1 MTAAFLVDRQFEGRH
16 RTGNSVVSP
25 FDESSLQPASIDLR
39 LGNVETIYDLTEYV
53 LGQDIPEQRITRRT
67 FDVRKVAP
75 GETVF
80 VTLKETMTIPEDC
93 LGFVFPRSS
102 ITRLGILI
110 PPVYM
115 NPGYVGQM
123 PITIKNTTSFEISIM
138 PDIRV
143 AQLICANLSAFPSAS
158 YGDKAGKYAGEIG
171 AASMIASDPEIREAV
186 QRVLEAS
193 VPSSLR
199 GKI

>member
-1 MTAAFLVDRQFEGRH
+1 MSAAFLIDGQYEARRKMGESIV
-16 RTGNSVVSP
+16 TP

-39 LGNVETIYDLTEYV
+39 LSDQETVYDLTEYV
-53 LGQDIPEQRITRRT
+53 LGQDLGESQVTQRQFSR
-67 FDVRKVAP
+67 RKVKP

-80 VTLKETMTIPEDC
+80 ITLKETIAIPSDC

-102 ITRLGILI
+102 ITRLGIII

-115 NPGYVGQM
+115 NPGYRGRM
-123 PITIKNTTSFEISIM
+123 PLTITNASPVEITIL

-143 AQLICANLSAFPSAS
+143 AQLICATLNPAPSHGYAARPSA
-158 YGDKAGKYAGEIG
+158 KYADEKG
-171 AASMIASDPEIREAV
+171 AASMIASDADIRAAV
-186 QRVLEAS
+186 AKVLAAS

-199 GKI
+199 E